1 MSAAPE
7 IRNLFIRRP
16 IFSAVISIAIVLL
29 GAFSLTTLPVNRYPP
44 LTPPAVQVQAV
55 YPGATAQDVA
65 DAVAAPIEQQ
75 LSGLQ
80 GLLYFRS
87 SNSSDGTMNLSVYFD
102 ISRDQDLAAVDVQ
115 NQIALAEPQLPQ
127 EVVRNGIT
135 VKKAQTD
142 ILLVGALVSDDPRY
156 DAEYLSNYAKIYVED
171 ELKRITG
178 VGDAVTFGQLEFSM
192 RLSLDPDRMA
202 QLGLTVGD
210 VAAAVR
216 EQNATNPAGLIGGA
230 PSPSGTQLTVPV
242 ITSGRLKDAT
252 DFDQIIVRGLPDG
265 SLVRIA
271 DIGHA
276 QLGARNYNLG
286 GRLDG
291 GPTAFFLVY
300 LRPGANA
307 LDVKRAVLTRLADL
321 SKSFPRGVRWIIPF
335 DTTPFITA
343 SITEVVKTLFAAL
356 LLVTLV
362 VFIFLQNWRAT
373 LIPVLAVPVSVI
385 GAFFGMR
392 ILGFTVNLLTLFGLV
407 LAIGIVVDD
416 AIVVIENVER
426 IMAGEHVPPAVAAD
440 RAMRQV
446 SGALIAIVL
455 VLCAVFVPVAFLGG
469 ITGLMYR
476 QFAITIAVAVVLS
489 GIVALTLTPALCAV
503 LLKPVPESGAPAAGS
518 GRGLARLFAG
528 FNRGFQ
534 AVTER
539 YLGAAGRVI
548 DRPRT
553 FFACFGVIVALLL
566 VLVRTVP
573 SAFIPTEDKGYFAI
587 FVELPD
593 AASRQRTD
601 GVVRDIQ
608 AFLTRQPAVRHSV
621 ALVGLNIIQNANQTN
636 AATIFVG
643 LKPWDERTAKQ
654 DQLDAVVGAVNGYLF
669 RLREARAFA
678 FNLPEIPG
686 LGTTAGL
693 EMNLQDRG
701 VTDIQQFA
709 ALAGKFARDANAR
722 PELRNVTPNI
732 RVSVP
737 QLFVQVDREKVKAL
751 GVSLTDLFQTLQAFL
766 STLYINDFN
775 LYGKTYRV
783 QVEAQARF
791 RQTPDDIGR
800 LHVRGPNQQM
810 IPVSALTQ
818 TEFRAGPSILTRFNG
833 FASALITGSPGPGK
847 SSGQMLDA
855 AEDLARDSYGP
866 QGVGYAFSGQSYQ
879 ERVSSGQ
886 GGFVFG
892 LGLIMVFLVLAA
904 QYESWSI
911 PFAVLLGVPFGVL
924 GALLG
929 VWVRGMPNDV
939 YVQIGLIVVVGL
951 AAKNAILIVAFATE
965 LRAQGRTIREAAIE
979 AGRERLRPIL
989 MTSFAFILGVAPLL
1003 VSSGA
1008 GAASR
1013 HSIGTSVFFG
1023 MLVATTVGVFF
1034 IPLFFAV
1041 IRALSERAPLPGR
1054 AGRPAQVQPAPS
1066 PAPSPA
1072 PGD

>member
-29 GAFSLTTLPVNRYPP
+29 GAFSLGTLPVNRYPP

-65 DAVAAPIEQQ
+65 EAVAAPIEQQ

-102 ISRDQDLAAVDVQ
+102 ISRNQDLAAVDVQ

-142 ILLVGALVSDDPRY
+142 ILLVGALISDDPRY

-171 ELKRITG
+171 ELKRVPG
-178 VGDAVTFGQLEFSM
+178 VGDAITFGQLEFAM

-202 QLGLTVGD
+202 QLGLTVSD

-216 EQNATNPAGLIGGA
+216 EQNATNPAGLIGGEPA
-230 PSPSGTQLTVPV
+230 PRGTQLTIPV

-252 DFDQIIVRGLPDG
+252 DFERIVVRGRPDG

-271 DIGHA
+271 DIGEA
-276 QLGARNYNLG
+276 RLGARNYNLA

-291 GPTAFFLVY
+291 APT
-300 LRPGANA
+300 
-307 LDVKRAVLTRLADL
+307 
-321 SKSFPRGVRWIIPF
+321 
-335 DTTPFITA
+335 
-343 SITEVVKTLFAAL
+343 TLFAAL

-362 VFIFLQNWRAT
+362 VFVFLQNWRAT

-392 ILGFTVNLLTLFGLV
+392 VLGFTVNLLTLFGLV

-426 IMAGEHVPPAVAAD
+426 IMAAERVSPAVAAD

-503 LLKPVPESGAPAAGS
+503 LLKPPPSHPGLAPGVSADPGRKSGAPLG
-518 GRGLARLFAG
+518 RLFAR

-539 YLGAAGRVI
+539 YLGAAGLVI

-566 VLVRTVP
+566 VLVRIVP
-573 SAFIPTEDKGYFAI
+573 SGFIPTEDKGYFAI

-601 GVVRDIQ
+601 AVVQDIQ
-608 AFLTRQPAVRHSV
+608 AFLKRQTAIQHSV
-621 ALVGLNIIQNANQTN
+621 ALVGLNFIQNANQTN
-636 AATIFVG
+636 AATIFVA
-643 LKPWDERTAKQ
+643 LKPWDERSARQ
-654 DQLDAVVGAVNGYLF
+654 DQLDAVLGAVNGYLF
-669 RLREARAFA
+669 RLQEARAFA
-678 FNLPEIPG
+678 FNLPESPG

-693 EMNLQDRG
+693 EMNLQDRA
-701 VTDIQQFA
+701 VNDIQRFA
-709 ALAGKFARDANAR
+709 GLAGNFAGDANAL
-722 PELRNVTPNI
+722 PDLRSVTPNI
-732 RVSVP
+732 RVNVP

-751 GVSLTDLFQTLQAFL
+751 GVSLTDLYQTLQAFL

-783 QVEAQARF
+783 QLEAQARF
-791 RQTPDDIGR
+791 RQTPEDIGR
-800 LHVRGPNQQM
+800 LHVRG
-810 IPVSALTQ
+810 V
-818 TEFRAGPSILTRFNG
+818 
-833 FASALITGSPGPGK
+833 TGSPGPGK

-855 AEDLARDSYGP
+855 AETLARDRYGP
-866 QGVGYAFSGQSYQ
+866 QGLGYAFSGQSYQ
-879 ERVSSGQ
+879 ERASSGQ
-886 GGFVFG
+886 GGLVFG

-929 VWVRGMPNDV
+929 VWLRGMPNDV

-965 LRAQGRTIREAAIE
+965 LRAEGRTIREAAIE

-1034 IPLFFAV
+1034 IPLFFAA
-1041 IRALSERAPLPGR
+1041 IRALSERGLVRGG
-1054 AGRPAQVQPAPS
+1054 AGEATEVPPVPAPV
-1066 PAPSPA
+1066 PA